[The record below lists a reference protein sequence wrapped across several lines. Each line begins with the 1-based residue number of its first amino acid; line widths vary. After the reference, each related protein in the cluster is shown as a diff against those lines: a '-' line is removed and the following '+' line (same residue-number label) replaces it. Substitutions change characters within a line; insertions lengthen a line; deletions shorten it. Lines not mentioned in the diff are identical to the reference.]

1 MGHLVVSPPSEMIT
15 SCGEMYCYMMIWS
28 IHRFYHQYCYKN
40 HAVSKM
46 DTRSHKKKWILNIHS
61 MRKFRFA
68 VCHIYSR
75 SSSLF

>member
-28 IHRFYHQYCYKN
+28 IHSFYHQYCYKN

-46 DTRSHKKKWILNIHS
+46 DTRSHKKMDTQHPQHAKISLCIALAHC
-61 MRKFRFA
+61 FR
-68 VCHIYSR
+68 
-75 SSSLF
+75 SLYF